1 MMSSDTNSVAENP
14 AVVNPNQAKWKP
26 LRVWPLAILLAGMV
40 VLRFLPSLVD
50 DAPPN
55 IWMSAAFGPALC
67 GVLILIWWLA
77 ASRATIWERIAG
89 FFGIIVSF
97 AVTLALL
104 DPTMRGPAVPV
115 LTIPSGM
122 AAFALGAIL
131 CRRLLSFRRTIVSLL
146 MAALGFGAS
155 TLFRTD
161 GMWGNF
167 ALGLHPRWSKSSEDL
182 VGADSQSRQA
192 KVTASNF
199 ADALAHPEWPG
210 FRGPHRDGVQ
220 HGPILASDW
229 TTSPPKLVWKIPV
242 GSGWSSFAVA
252 GQMLFTQEQRGA
264 FETVVCYA
272 ADSGLEIWTR
282 QVESRFDDPLG
293 GPGPR
298 ATPTLSDGAL
308 FVMGATGLLLR
319 LDPITGE
326 IVWKQDLR
334 VIADRQPPMWGFS
347 SSPLVVGS
355 VVIVHAAGSGDK
367 GILAFNTSDGQL
379 QWSAAAGQDSYSS
392 PELATINH
400 ESFVLMLTNK
410 GIDFLDPA
418 TGKSRFY
425 YEWPFEGYRA
435 CQPQLIGDDSLLLPT
450 GMGAGTRRIRISHVD
465 KAWKADEVWTS
476 RNLKADFNDLVVFE
490 GHAYGFDAAIFSC
503 IDLETG
509 QRKWKGGRYGK
520 GQVLLQSESG
530 LLIVMGEQGE
540 VVLLKADPKSL
551 TELSRIQA
559 ISGKTWNHPV
569 LIGDRLYVRNAQEA
583 ACYQLPLAQQ

>member
-1 MMSSDTNSVAENP
+1 MSVDS
-14 AVVNPNQAKWKP
+14 NPNSENQASLSPIPSKWKP
-26 LRVWPLAILLAGMV
+26 LRIWPLIILLAGMV
-40 VLRFLPSLVD
+40 VFRLLPSLVED
-50 DAPPN
+50 GPAN

-67 GVLILIWWLA
+67 GILILIWWLV
-77 ASRATIWERIAG
+77 ASRATMWERIVG
-89 FFGIIVSF
+89 FLGIIASLIL
-97 AVTLALL
+97 TLVLL
-104 DPTMRGPAVPV
+104 APSMRGPAVTV
-115 LTIPSGM
+115 MTIPTGM
-122 AAFALGAIL
+122 AAFAIGAIL
-131 CRRLLSFRRTIVSLL
+131 SHRLLSFKRTIISLL
-146 MAALGFGAS
+146 MTAAAFGVS

-182 VGADSQSRQA
+182 ISADSQSR
-192 KVTASNF
+192 KVKTTTNDFS
-199 ADALAHPEWPG
+199 DALTHPEWPG

-220 HGPILASDW
+220 HGPTLATDW
-229 TTSPPKLVWKIPV
+229 ITTPPKLIWKIPV

-298 ATPTLSDGAL
+298 ATPTLADGAL
-308 FVMGATGLLLR
+308 YVMGATGLLLR
-319 LDPITGE
+319 LDPLTGE
-326 IVWKQDLR
+326 IVWKQDLK
-334 VIADRQPPMWGFS
+334 VVANRQPPMWGFS

-355 VVIVHAAGSGDK
+355 LVIVHAAGSGDK
-367 GILAFNTSDGQL
+367 GIVAFNTDDGQL
-379 QWSAAAGQDSYSS
+379 QWSAAASEGSYSS
-392 PELATINH
+392 PELATINDT
-400 ESFVLMLTNK
+400 SLVLMMTKN

-418 TGKSRFY
+418 TGASRFF
-425 YEWPFEGYRA
+425 YEWQSEGYRA
-435 CQPQLIGDDSLLLPT
+435 CQPQQIGDDSLLIPT
-450 GMGAGTRRIRISHVD
+450 GMGAGTRRIRIPHD
-465 KAWKADEVWTS
+465 HNAWKADEVWTS
-476 RNLKADFNDLVVFE
+476 RNLKPDFNDLVIFE

-503 IDLETG
+503 INLETG
-509 QRKWKGGRYGK
+509 QRTWKGGRYGK

-540 VVLLKADPKSL
+540 LVLLKADPKSL
-551 TELSRIQA
+551 TELSRFQA

-583 ACYQLPLAQQ
+583 ACYQLPLTQK